1 MEIPGDIEE
10 HLHCGSCVYTYSWI
24 YCITPQRGGE
34 LNPGEIQIKEEILA
48 KQHPPP
54 AETTETEKQ
63 YTFAGMSAG
72 PELFKKVY
80 LRQVGK
86 KDKRD
91 GIAIVMALQEAF
103 KLLPKTEGEEP
114 ITEVE
119 YLNSLHP
126 ESQSYDSKRREAFK
140 TMCEKVIRARNEAD
154 LIILM
159 VPYNTLCLSIS
170 KMGYQKTSS
179 EVYCVNIY

>member
-1 MEIPGDIEE
+1 MDLLYHAPEGRGIKPGRD
-10 HLHCGSCVYTYSWI
+10 SNK
-24 YCITPQRGGE
+24 RG
-34 LNPGEIQIKEEILA
+34 NPSETA
-48 KQHPPP
+48 PPP